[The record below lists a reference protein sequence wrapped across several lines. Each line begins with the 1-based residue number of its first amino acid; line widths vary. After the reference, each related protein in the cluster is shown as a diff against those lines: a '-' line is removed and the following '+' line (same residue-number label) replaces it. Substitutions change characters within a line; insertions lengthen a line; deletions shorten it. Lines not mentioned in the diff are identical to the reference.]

1 MGRMRF
7 DTLNQPQ
14 VGNWEV
20 ECAYSAGMEGTPWR
34 SRNTLKDGV
43 FTVEREVADSGS
55 LFIPWQTALLGS
67 TVLSTASLRE
77 REEPYHLALELA
89 RGTVNRVR
97 SQAADWTQMGLDIPA
112 SLQDQM
118 RAATSLFVDAATV
131 HKREPETAWS
141 RSSEAIDLAVNTVDD
156 LAAEYARQSL
166 ANRRLQSSKLPT
178 LLACT
183 LDDLPEN
190 PEIQELVT
198 DSFNSALIG
207 IRWKDV
213 EPNAGEYCWDSVD
226 RQIQWCQANGLRIC
240 AGPLLRLD
248 HFSTPDWIYLW
259 EDDFDQL
266 ASLLIQFI
274 TNAVN
279 RYRGKVH
286 LWQASARLNV
296 TSNISL
302 SEEQRLR
309 LAVGSVEAIRKLDP
323 QTPTVV
329 SFDQPWGE
337 YLSKNDMELSPLQFA
352 DTMIRA
358 DLGTA
363 GLGLEMNLGYCP
375 GGSLPR
381 NLLEISRQIDR
392 WSMLGLPLLV
402 VLSCPHD
409 VSEDPRADPKIRTVA
424 SENMQARISH
434 LVELLLAK
442 PVVHGIIWNQ
452 LADANLHE
460 FPHSGLFDSDFKP
473 KPILSDL
480 REIRRELLM

>member
-7 DTLNQPQ
+7 DTLNRPE

-20 ECAYSAGMEGTPWR
+20 ECAYLAGLEGTPWR
-34 SRNTLKDGV
+34 SRNSLEDGV
-43 FTVEREVADSGS
+43 LTVERDVEESGS
-55 LFIPWQTALLGS
+55 LFIPWKTESLGA
-67 TVLSTASLRE
+67 TVLSTTSLRE
-77 REEPYHLALELA
+77 QETPYHLAVELA

-97 SQAADWTQMGLDIPA
+97 SQAADWSQAGLEVPD
-112 SLQDQM
+112 SLREQM
-118 RAATSLFVDAATV
+118 RGATSLFVDAATL
-131 HKREPETAWS
+131 HQREPETAYS
-141 RSSEAIDLAVNTVDD
+141 HSAQSIEMAVSSIDE
-156 LAAEYARQSL
+156 LAAEYAKQLL
-166 ANRRLQSSKLPT
+166 ATRRAQANKLPT

-183 LDDLPEN
+183 LDDLPDN
-190 PEIQELVT
+190 PKVQQQVST
-198 DSFNSALIG
+198 AFNSASIG

-213 EPNAGEYCWDSVD
+213 EPNAGEYCWDAID
-226 RQIQWCQANGLRIC
+226 RQVQWCQSNGLRVC

-248 HFSTPDWIYLW
+248 RFSTPDWIYLW

-279 RYRGKVH
+279 RYRGQVH
-286 LWQASARLNV
+286 LWQVSARLNV
-296 TSNISL
+296 TSHLAL

-309 LAVGSVEAIRKLDP
+309 LAVGSSEAVRKLDP

-337 YLSKNDMELSPLQFA
+337 YLSHNDMELSPLQFA

-363 GLGLEMNLGYCP
+363 GLGLEMNLGYSP
-375 GGSLPR
+375 GGTLPR

-402 VLSCPHD
+402 VLSCPD
-409 VSEDPRADPKIRTVA
+409 QVTEDSRADSRIRTVA
-424 SENMQARISH
+424 SQDMQSRIPR
-434 LVELLLAK
+434 LVEILLAK
-442 PVVHGIIWNQ
+442 PAVHGIIWNQ

-460 FPHSGLFDSDFKP
+460 FPHSGLFDSNFKP
-473 KPILSDL
+473 KPILTRLGEFRS
-480 REIRRELLM
+480 EFLM